1 MRRSF
6 PLPRPDTLLGI
17 GISLFLLV
25 LVAAPM
31 VLVLAQAFMPGIL
44 KGDFHFVG
52 LSNLQE
58 LFNRRLWR
66 VSLMNSLY
74 LSGNTALWGT
84 LLGTLLAVIRH
95 QTRIVGA
102 TALDLCAWALL
113 IMPSFIIA
121 QGWILFSIRNGIAA
135 QWLGLPWIYDAV
147 FTPQGLVAIM
157 SFKNYPFA
165 YLAVSAA
172 MQWHVKEYQHA
183 ARLCGAGPWRALMTV
198 RLPLLLP
205 AILSGMVLV
214 FIDTLGDFGLPAA
227 LATTYRFPTLPYTI
241 FTAINQSPIRFDLAG
256 VLSVYL
262 MLILMVAVAL
272 YLWLLRRSRFD
283 FLTAKAEAGHASNAR
298 PNPWLSALSIGF
310 IVIALGIP
318 LGTSL
323 LVSMVDT
330 VSVGLTFE
338 NLTLSHYLA
347 VLQPNSVL
355 RQALSNSLQ
364 IALIAAISSVVIAFL
379 SAYLLTFSRFSLN
392 GLIEVICTLTL
403 AVPGV
408 ILGVGFI
415 FFWNH
420 PWLDAV
426 GLSLYGHPFILVLAG
441 MAGAIPIAIRVLLGA
456 MGQIPHSFMA
466 AAALQ
471 GVGLPRRLMT
481 ILLPLTLAAFL
492 SAGLASFGSSVFD
505 LAVTSI
511 LHPPGY
517 AVLPVVI
524 DRMFQQGY
532 YGQSTAS
539 TLIAAT
545 ITLTLI
551 QLTQVSVRRLF
562 KHLFQSTTQYGSDT
576 LQPSMPMQTPTA
588 AEVRHA

>member
-1 MRRSF
+1 MRRPF
-6 PLPRPDTLLGI
+6 LLPRPDTLLGI
-17 GISLFLLV
+17 GISLTLLV

-52 LSNLQE
+52 FSNLQE

-121 QGWILFSIRNGIAA
+121 QGWILFSIRNGIAV
-135 QWLGLPWIYDAV
+135 QWLGLTWVYEAV

-283 FLTAKAEAGHASNAR
+283 FLTAKAQAGSVSAAR
-298 PNPWLSALSIGF
+298 PNLWLSVLSIGF
-310 IVIALGIP
+310 MVIALGIP

-323 LVSMVDT
+323 LVSLVENM
-330 VSVGLTFE
+330 SGGLTLD
-338 NLTLSHYLA
+338 NLTLRYYFA
-347 VLQPNSVL
+347 VLQPGSTL
-355 RQALSNSLQ
+355 RQALGNSLQ
-364 IALIAAISSVVIAFL
+364 IAFMAAIASVVIAFL
-379 SAYLLTFSRFSLN
+379 AAYLLTFSRFSLN
-392 GLIEVICTLTL
+392 GFIEVICTLTL

-420 PWLDAV
+420 PWLDAI
-426 GLSLYGHPFILVLAG
+426 GMSLYGHPFILVLAG

-471 GVGLPRRLMT
+471 GVSLPRRLLT

-539 TLIAAT
+539 TLVAAS

-551 QLTQVSVRRLF
+551 QLTQLSVRRLF
-562 KHLFQSTTQYGSDT
+562 KQLFQNTTQRTQATEHGATAT
-576 LQPSMPMQTPTA
+576 LTTTIP
-588 AEVRHA
+588 EVRHA